1 MRYLQVP
8 TECVK
13 SVKFSFFSDEDVRKI
28 SVKKITK
35 DQYLDVMGRPEPGG
49 LYDPHLGPL
58 EETVSYLLSLS
69 LSLSHMLNLLTLE
82 YNEPFVVVVVVK
94 LGPFS
99 IGFFIVLTKLVNKN
113 RWRGEVVVLTNECL
127 LLKPIT
133 FSFRN

>member
-69 LSLSHMLNLLTLE
+69 LSLSHMLNLLTIE
-82 YNEPFVVVVVVK
+82 YNEPFVVVVVK

-127 LLKPIT
+127 LLKTIT

>member
-82 YNEPFVVVVVVK
+82 YNEPFVVVFVK

-113 RWRGEVVVLTNECL
+113 RWRGEVVVLT
-127 LLKPIT
+127 
-133 FSFRN
+133 S

>member
-49 LYDPHLGPL
+49 LYEPHLGPL

-69 LSLSHMLNLLTLE
+69 LSLSH
-82 YNEPFVVVVVVK
+82 
-94 LGPFS
+94 
-99 IGFFIVLTKLVNKN
+99 I
-113 RWRGEVVVLTNECL
+113 CL
-127 LLKPIT
+127 IC
-133 FSFRN
+133 